1 MPSAVLLVV
10 SPMVLLV
17 AVLAGPQ
24 ALGLNLLVP
33 DFKCSSAMAA
43 EPSQKTDRLVTA
55 RRQYDAGQYKDAAEN
70 LRVIIYEG
78 KGSAL
83 VWLLLGQSYCKLG
96 QVAAACQTLSCVLQ
110 YFPNSPEAAQAAAVI
125 KSLPA
130 PAAGASAG
138 KPGNLAVQNNPFAG
152 SSPVSSSGASAKTAG
167 SAPATIAAPVAAPPG
182 TTAPA
187 PGSKE
192 TRHGLMDRIFVVN
205 ARFGHPPV
213 GAGTVA
219 LVRNVI
225 DTLPEPIYKILDR
238 GSVYILVTPN
248 LIDRFPDAVN
258 ERHPVFG
265 TLLSAEYG
273 RTFERWVYICE
284 HLGADGGTDLQP
296 QLGPEVIKGTA
307 YTMLGHALDSC
318 LERPSKDEQF
328 MQLYKQDLASAD
340 LSGVEQT
347 QYRVYLNG
355 DQVAA
360 AEVFAAL
367 SSSLMGNDTALVHKL
382 DHTFPRCRAWIQSR
396 IDAIS
401 SKNGR

>member
-1 MPSAVLLVV
+1 MSLAVSL
-10 SPMVLLV
+10 MVLLMV
-17 AVLAGPQ
+17 SLAGPQ

-33 DFKCSSAMAA
+33 DSKCSSAMAA
-43 EPSQKTDRLVTA
+43 ERSQKTDRLVTA
-55 RRQYDAGQYKDAAEN
+55 RQQYDAGQYTDAAEN

-96 QVAAACQTLSCVLQ
+96 QVAAARQTLSCVSQ
-110 YFPNSPEAAQAAAVI
+110 YFPNSPEAAQAAAVV

-130 PAAGASAG
+130 SAAGAACTA
-138 KPGNLAVQNNPFAG
+138 KPGNLAVKDNPFPFPV
-152 SSPVSSSGASAKTAG
+152 PVSPSGASGKSAAR
-167 SAPATIAAPVAAPPG
+167 APATIAAPVAAPPG
-182 TTAPA
+182 TTATASA

-248 LIDRFPDAVN
+248 LIDRFPDAIN

-273 RTFERWVYICE
+273 RTYERWVYICE
-284 HLGADGGTDLQP
+284 HVGADGGTDLQP

-367 SSSLMGNDTALVHKL
+367 SSSLMGNDTALVHRL